1 MIETLVPGLLLLTNM
16 MNSSTATTA
25 PGTPV
30 YDTATLYR
38 DYSGKVNRWATR
50 LARSSIDADDIVQEV
65 FLAAHRL
72 LPSIEEVRSPAGW
85 LLKITQNIAR
95 HLWRSRAR
103 TAVREASYDPGMLPS
118 PAPSPLEHLERRR
131 AVEQLDAAVAGLD
144 QRYRQV
150 YMLCEIKRLPCAK
163 VAALTGL
170 SAETLRVQRFRARL
184 KVAKR
189 LGEMTGTK
197 KKGKPAKE

>member
-1 MIETLVPGLLLLTNM
+1 
-16 MNSSTATTA
+16 MNSSTATAT
-25 PGTPV
+25 TPV

-72 LPSIEEVRSPAGW
+72 LPSIDHVRSPAGW

-103 TAVREASYDPGMLPS
+103 SAVREASCDPGMLPS
-118 PAPSPLEHLERRR
+118 PTPSPLEHLERRR
-131 AVEQLDAAVAGLD
+131 AVEQLDQAVAGLD
-144 QRYRQV
+144 PRYRQV
-150 YMLCEIKRLPCAK
+150 YLLCEIKRMPCAK

-189 LGEMTGTK
+189 LGELSGTK
-197 KKGKPAKE
+197 KKSKPAKE